1 MSAPLLILAGVAL
14 LAGVGLGILALLIAG
29 IRRGDRGHLTNTPG
43 SHPDA
48 IARRLLVGVRY
59 PSHSDSDKGEEQ

>member
-1 MSAPLLILAGVAL
+1 MSFPLLVLAGVAL
-14 LAGVGLGILALLIAG
+14 LAAIGLGILALLITG
-29 IRRGDRGHLTNTPG
+29 IRRGDRGHLTSAPG

-59 PSHSDSDKGEEQ
+59 PSDSNEEQDK

>member
-1 MSAPLLILAGVAL
+1 MSAALLVLAGVAL
-14 LAGVGLGILALLIAG
+14 LAGVGLGILALLITG
-29 IRRGDRGHLTNTPG
+29 IRRGDRSRLANAPG

-59 PSHSDSDKGEEQ
+59 PSDSDEGEDK

>member
-14 LAGVGLGILALLIAG
+14 LAGVGLGILALLITG
-29 IRRGDRGHLTNTPG
+29 IRRGDRSHLINAPG
-43 SHPDA
+43 SHSDA

-59 PSHSDSDKGEEQ
+59 HSDSDEGEDQ